1 MSRSPAPGV
10 PMRIT
15 TGVARCAA
23 AALLMWRVLEVR
35 PLVTG
40 TALGLLGG
48 AIAAWMLDRRRLRL
62 ALRLAVAGA
71 VAWIAAAVAAGS
83 WRGPL
88 EMPRV
93 MTTFLSIGLPAG
105 GLRGL
110 ALLAV
115 AVTLP
120 ATAVTVWGA
129 LGARSA
135 AFVGGPTAALLA
147 ASLLA
152 APRALPL
159 PAVVGVCAV
168 TAVMILVDARRGD
181 EHLEPLVPGTDHR
194 RQARR
199 GPAAAAALAAIAAGV
214 AVTAAP
220 GPHPFDLRR
229 FVHPDVLRFADDNPL
244 AHAARL
250 QVDPPDPAADVDA
263 TISVDGPSP
272 GRLRLAVLDTYTPE
286 GWTQAAG
293 FAATGR
299 WLAPGPIVD
308 PRRGAS
314 TTVTVIDGPGGAG
327 LRGVPTG
334 GTPVSVDG
342 ADHLRYAAD
351 AGILLAPGR
360 IPAAIRYRTRTAG
373 ASAPGSTGDAVV
385 GRAPEALFGCPG
397 SAVIEAAA
405 DAFAAVSSDPVQR
418 LRAIESWLKLK
429 RIYDPRAPGGQTL
442 GSVEQFVGQDMSR
455 GNMEAF
461 VTAAAVL
468 ARCAGVPVR
477 VVVGYPAPAA
487 DSVTPYRARQVTAW
501 IEAPLARQGWVA
513 VDPIPTAAE
522 QQRQVELAQQPPPPP
537 ADSPPATAVRPPID
551 VESAPPAGAPAAWWW
566 ILGVVGGLGV
576 TGLVWLALIPRIVRA
591 RRRRTA
597 APPAAV
603 LAGWREVTDR
613 LVDRKVPLL
622 AHFTPSETAAA
633 TTGHVGASVAVLL
646 AQLGVLTDRAR
657 YDAES
662 VTPDHAGT
670 GWALVDAIEARLA
683 RSAAA
688 AVSPLRHPIRWLRR
702 LADAYGEPAGRTRWN
717 ATLTADE
724 LVEIPELT
732 EQIAGVHVDHE
743 IGAGSTSVVYRG
755 HLLDDGR
762 AVAVKVF
769 RFTVDQRPFDRQ
781 RFEWEARIAG
791 LVSGHVNLPEVYA
804 SGVTAIGQPFLVT
817 KLYGR
822 GTLTA
827 RVQRGGPLSPGEIVA
842 LGQSLCLA
850 LDTLHRNSILH
861 GDVKPDNVFI
871 DDDGTPILGDLGSA
885 WVRAEGGPA
894 ASMTPP
900 YAAPEVW
907 LGQHPS
913 KMSDLYS
920 LGLTLMFAATGRS
933 PIAGAP
939 PTADDIDSAFGTELY
954 DSLLEIDPRRRPR
967 TARDA
972 ARHLGA
978 DVDDPSLAWR
988 TAVVLPTPTLVR

>member
-1 MSRSPAPGV
+1 MG
-10 PMRIT
+10 
-15 TGVARCAA
+15 
-23 AALLMWRVLEVR
+23 
-35 PLVTG
+35 
-40 TALGLLGG
+40 
-48 AIAAWMLDRRRLRL
+48 
-62 ALRLAVAGA
+62 
-71 VAWIAAAVAAGS
+71 
-83 WRGPL
+83 GPL
-88 EMPRV
+88 KVPQV

-110 ALLAV
+110 ALVAV

-159 PAVVGVCAV
+159 PAVAGICVLT
-168 TAVMILVDARRGD
+168 TAMILVDAHHGD
-181 EHLEPLVPGTDHR
+181 EHLDPLIPGTDHR
-194 RQARR
+194 RRARR
-199 GPAAAAALAAIAAGV
+199 GPAAVTALAAITAGV
-214 AVTAAP
+214 TVTAAP
-220 GPHPFDLRR
+220 GPRPFDLRR
-229 FVHPDVLRFADDNPL
+229 FVHPDVRRFTDDNPL

-250 QVDPPDPAADVDA
+250 QVDPPDPAADVGA

-272 GRLRLAVLDTYTPE
+272 GRLRLAVLDRYTPE
-286 GWTQAAG
+286 GWVQAAG

-299 WLAPGPIVD
+299 RLAPSPIVD
-308 PRRGAS
+308 PSGGAS
-314 TTVTVIDGPGGAG
+314 TSVTVIDGPGGAG
-327 LRGVPTG
+327 LQGVPTAG
-334 GTPVSVDG
+334 SPVSVDG
-342 ADHLRYAAD
+342 ADHLLYSAD

-360 IPAAIRYRTRTAG
+360 TPAAIHYRTRTAG
-373 ASAPGSTGDAVV
+373 GGAPGSAGDAVV
-385 GRAPEALFGCPG
+385 SRVPEALFGCP
-397 SAVIEAAA
+397 ANPVIKAAA

-418 LRAIESWLKLK
+418 LRSIESWLKLK

-477 VVVGYPAPAA
+477 VVVGYPAPAM
-487 DSVTPYRARQVTAW
+487 DSVTPYRAREVTGW
-501 IEAPLARQGWVA
+501 IEVPLARQGWAA
-513 VDPIPTAAE
+513 VDPVPTPAE

-537 ADSPPATAVRPPID
+537 ADSPPAAAVRPPID
-551 VESAPPAGAPAAWWW
+551 VESAPPESASAAWWW
-566 ILGVVGGLGV
+566 ILGVGGGLAAA
-576 TGLVWLALIPRIVRA
+576 GLVWLALIPRVVRA

-597 APPAAV
+597 APSAAV
-603 LAGWREVTDR
+603 LAGWQQVTDR
-613 LVDRKVPLL
+613 MVDRRVPLL
-622 AHFTPSETAAA
+622 AHFTPREAA
-633 TTGHVGASVAVLL
+633 TATSGHVGVSVAVLL
-646 AQLGVLTDRAR
+646 GQLGALADRAR

-662 VTPDHAGT
+662 VTPGHAGT
-670 GWALVDAIEARLA
+670 GWALVGAIEARLA

-688 AVSPLRHPIRWLRR
+688 MVSPLRHPIRWLRR
-702 LADAYGEPAGRTRWN
+702 LAEARAVPAGRTRWT

-724 LVEIPELT
+724 LVEAPELT

-743 IGAGSTSVVYRG
+743 IGAGSSSVVYRG

-781 RFEWEARIAG
+781 RFEWEAHIAG

-822 GTLTA
+822 GTLRS

-939 PTADDIDSAFGTELY
+939 PTADDIAGAFGTALY
-954 DSLLEIDPRRRPR
+954 DALLEIDPRRRPR

-988 TAVVLPTPTLVR
+988 TAVVLQTPTLVR